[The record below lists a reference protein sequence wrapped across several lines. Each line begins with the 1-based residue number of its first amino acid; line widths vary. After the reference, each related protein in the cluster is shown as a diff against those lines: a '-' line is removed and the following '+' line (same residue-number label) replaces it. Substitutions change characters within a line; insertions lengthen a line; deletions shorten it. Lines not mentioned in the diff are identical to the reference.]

1 MEASEV
7 LKAEEEAKAAQGDET
22 LPTNA
27 ARQPGQINDGETAT
41 A

>member
-22 LPTNA
+22 LPANA
-27 ARQPGQINDGETAT
+27 GETAT